1 MSSTPSTEQRY
12 HTSSTPRISAT
23 STHHSSEHFLPFV
36 SLMNQSTI
44 YRRHEARLARS
55 YALRDDPRPAFL
67 RVLSGLPVTRIII
80 PPYQPKGST
89 TSTDVT
95 IRNANHIN
103 NGQHRLGDY
112 SEETVF
118 SAVDDH
124 QNVAN
129 NDQCKYMMSSQNT
142 ALQQALQAML
152 AAGGGAAMGEFL
164 FGGHYQKRTPLF
176 HRRPPIHPDIFL
188 RGHAAAATADSSI
201 GFQLLRSHHQARS
214 TAMTATAAASK
225 PSALILL
232 AASTTSLLFGTKVL
246 TTQYLSLN
254 GDANTATSILSS
266 ALAGGVAGMA
276 TLATAVQRTR
286 AVPPPWTSTTHIS
299 PSSLLGR
306 HVVAATLYFATFDAF
321 CYSIDSNNTESSS
334 TPRIIAA
341 GAAAGAV
348 QASILHSSQGSLH
361 MAKTA
366 VRAVPIHALVFSAY
380 ECIRQGMNV
389 Q

>member
-1 MSSTPSTEQRY
+1 
-12 HTSSTPRISAT
+12 
-23 STHHSSEHFLPFV
+23 
-36 SLMNQSTI
+36 
-44 YRRHEARLARS
+44 LARS